1 MKKLWLFGDSFTAPA
16 NPKGWGFEL
25 SNKLNRKFVH
35 RGQSGASNFQILLNL
50 INELPNINS
59 SDMILINWSFLTR
72 GILFTKNGMIS
83 TNRFYFDEG
92 KSFNT
97 NENLET
103 HEIELKNVYLSSITY
118 LLENSIQENS
128 IVFTL
133 SNSIQKYLEQ
143 KDIRMISVFLEKD
156 WLTINGKKEKWPDN
170 NFQLNTIEFEPD
182 YFKWLEINDYM
193 GDSELDTHYKDDI
206 SDIISNEYY
215 KRIVSAI

>member
-1 MKKLWLFGDSFTAPA
+1 MWHFGDSFTTP
-16 NPKGWGFEL
+16 NNKKGWGFEL

-59 SDMILINWSFLTR
+59 SDVILINWSFLTR

-97 NENLET
+97 SENLET
-103 HEIELKNVYLSSITY
+103 HEIELKNEYLSSITY

-156 WLTINGKKEKWPDN
+156 WLTINGKKEKWPNN
-170 NFQLNTIEFEPD
+170 NFNLYNLKFEPD
-182 YFKWLEINDYM
+182 YFRWLEKNNYL
-193 GDSELDTHYKDDI
+193 GDSELDTHYKDGI
-206 SDIISNEYY
+206 SDIIANEYFN
-215 KRIVSAI
+215 KITQDII